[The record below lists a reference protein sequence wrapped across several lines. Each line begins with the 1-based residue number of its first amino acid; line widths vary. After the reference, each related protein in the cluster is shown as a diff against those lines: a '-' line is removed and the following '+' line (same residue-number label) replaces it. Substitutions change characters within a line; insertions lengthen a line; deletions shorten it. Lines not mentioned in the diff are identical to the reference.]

1 MHIKEI
7 VVDGFKSYAHRTV
20 IAGFDPHFNAITG
33 LNGSGKSNI
42 LDSIC
47 FVLGIQNLSQVRA
60 GNLSELVYKQGQA
73 GINKASVTIVFDNED
88 EASSPVGYEQ
98 CKEVNVTRQVLI
110 GGKSKYLI
118 NGRNSPAGQ
127 VANLFH
133 SVQLNVNNPHF
144 LIMQGR
150 ITKVL
155 NMKPDEILG
164 MVEEAAGTR
173 MYENKKNAAIKT
185 IEKKQMKV
193 DEINSILSEEITPTL
208 ERLRGEKQQ
217 YLKWS
222 KNNADIER
230 IERFVIAS
238 EFLSAQNMLCKSSG
252 DVAQMEEEVARHEET
267 TRVAKEQVATK
278 EEEIA
283 KLSQQMNSELESAHN
298 RAKAD
303 EEKKSKDLVKA
314 TSVLENKKS
323 AVARA
328 TKDLEEAQSAVVESK
343 QAITE
348 MESNISK
355 ELTSIQKAKNEAEEA
370 EKTYQRLT
378 TEYQNMCAGISSE
391 EGDEGR
397 TLPDQISKAYSDA
410 NNAEA
415 KAKQATMKIDHLAKA
430 LKSVEKDMKKE
441 EASASKL
448 SKKREATL
456 EKVESLCS
464 KVSNT
469 GFSETEFNSLE
480 TEKIELENAV
490 SGLQE
495 KVDTLSAQLEG
506 RLAFNYSDPVLG
518 FDRSKVKGLVAR
530 LINVKLPKHSTALE
544 VVAGGK
550 LYQVVVDE
558 AITGKALLQN
568 GKLQRRVT
576 IIPLDKIVS
585 KRLPSAT
592 TEAASIMAKQHNTTA
607 NPAIELVGFDEE
619 VRNAIE
625 HVFGSTLVVDG
636 TKAANAICDATK
648 TKTVTLDGDVYD
660 PSGTISG
667 GSKDNLG
674 STLAKLTELSSAS
687 TQLKEKAARLK
698 TVVKKLESMSSQSK
712 QFDKLSAELEIAT
725 TELTSIDKHISQTSF
740 GMLKDKFD
748 AMSKE
753 IDDAS
758 EEVKLMEATKTE
770 KWELYNELKEK
781 EAQLTLDRENRLKD
795 IEAQVKK
802 AKDDVAAK
810 ENAAREAEVKSQ
822 ELDLEIKS
830 SQQDVV
836 AANEAVV
843 VAEKA
848 LKAAVEE
855 EENMSMK
862 VGDLKALYDEA
873 KANLDEIEQSLKSCS
888 DELKTLSKEK
898 AKLAKK
904 AESAEI
910 EGKKLSVK
918 IAKFHSEKA
927 KAEKFLSTM
936 TSKHP
941 WIETEKEACGV
952 PGGDYDFEDSN
963 PAEMGKHLK
972 DLQAEQASLAKKIN
986 KKVMG
991 MIEKAEGEYTE
1002 LLRKRKVVENDKK
1015 KIQTVIENLDAK
1027 KKIEL
1032 ERTWKKVNK
1041 DFGSIFSTLLPG
1053 TMAKLDPPE
1062 GMEVWEGLEVK
1073 VAFGNCWKQSL
1084 SELSGGQRS
1093 LIALSLILSLL
1104 LYKPAPMY
1112 ILDEVDAALDLSH
1125 TQNIGNMLKTH
1136 FSQSQFIVVSLKEG
1150 MFNNANVIFRTK
1162 FVDGVSTVSRTL
1174 GSGAN
1179 SRSRAILSGQENA
1192 LTNERAKKRR
1202 GRGDVS
1208 GKENSVE
1215 VGA

>member
-47 FVLGIQNLSQVRA
+47 FVLGITNLSQVRA
-60 GNLSELVYKQGQA
+60 GNLAELVYKQGQA
-73 GINKASVTIVFDNED
+73 GVNKASVTIVFDNED

-155 NMKPDEILG
+155 NMKPAEILG

-173 MYENKKNAAIKT
+173 MYENKKATAIKT

-230 IERFVIAS
+230 IERFVVAS
-238 EFLSAQNMLCKSSG
+238 EYVQAQEVLSKNSE
-252 DVAQMEEEVARHEET
+252 DVAKMEEEVAMYEET
-267 TRVAKEQVATK
+267 MRTAKEEVVAK

-283 KLSQQMNSELESAHN
+283 KLSEKMNSELEGTHN
-298 RAKAD
+298 EAKNV
-303 EEKKSKDLVKA
+303 EEDKSKDLVKE
-314 TSVLENKKS
+314 TSVWENKKL
-323 AVARA
+323 AVASA
-328 TKDLEEAQSAVVESK
+328 SKELEEAKAAVEESRN
-343 QAITE
+343 AVSD
-348 MESNISK
+348 MEKNISNK
-355 ELTSIQKAKNEAEEA
+355 LAAIQKAKDEAVNAEENL
-370 EKTYQRLT
+370 KKLQK
-378 TEYQNMCAGISSE
+378 EYQNLCAGISSE
-391 EGDEGR
+391 EGEEGR

-410 NNAEA
+410 NSADA
-415 KAKQATMKIDHLAKA
+415 KAKQAQMKIEHLTKS

-441 EASASKL
+441 ESSASKL
-448 SKKREATL
+448 SKKRDKTV
-456 EKVESLCS
+456 EKVDGIRQKL
-464 KVSNT
+464 SNVA
-469 GFSETEFNSLE
+469 FSTDEFNALE
-480 TEKIELENAV
+480 NEKIDLENNV
-490 SGLQE
+490 STLQE

-506 RLAFNYSDPVLG
+506 RLSFNYSDPVRG

-530 LINVKLPKHSTALE
+530 LVDVKLPKHATALE

-558 AITGKALLQN
+558 AVTGKALLNN

-576 IIPLDKIVS
+576 IIPLDKVMPKKVS
-585 KRLPSAT
+585 SAAC
-592 TEAASIMAKQHNTTA
+592 EKASSMAKDLKTTA
-607 NPAIELVGFDEE
+607 QPAIELVGFDEE
-619 VRNAIE
+619 VRSAIE
-625 HVFGSTLVVDG
+625 YVFGSTLVVDG
-636 TKAANAICDATK
+636 MKAANSICDTTK
-648 TKTVTLDGDVYD
+648 TRTVTLDGDVYE
-660 PSGTISG
+660 PSGLISG
-667 GSKDNLG
+667 GSNNNLG
-674 STLAKLTELSSAS
+674 STLTRISQLTEAS
-687 TQLKEKAARLK
+687 KELKEKKALLK
-698 TVVKKLESMSSQSK
+698 TVVQKLESMSAQSRQYEK
-712 QFDKLSAELEIAT
+712 FSAELEIAQS
-725 TELTSIDKHISQTSF
+725 ELSAIEKHISQTSY
-740 GMLKDKFD
+740 GMMKDKFD
-748 AMSKE
+748 SMTKE
-753 IDDAS
+753 VDDATA
-758 EEVKLMEATKTE
+758 EVELMNKTKDE
-770 KWELYNELKEK
+770 KWALHNELKEK
-781 EAQLTLDRENRLKD
+781 EAQLTQDRENRLKD
-795 IEAQVKK
+795 TEARVKE
-802 AKDDVAAK
+802 AKELVAAK
-810 ENAAREAEVKSQ
+810 ETAAREAENESQ
-822 ELDLEIKS
+822 ELDLEMKS
-830 SQQDVV
+830 SQDDVN
-836 AANEAVV
+836 AACDAVT

-848 LKAAVEE
+848 LDAAKEE
-855 EENMSMK
+855 ETDTEMK
-862 VGDLKALYDEA
+862 VGELKAVWEEA
-873 KANLDEIEQSLKSCS
+873 KAVLDELEKKLKSCS
-888 DELKTLSKEK
+888 NEISLMSKEK
-898 AKLAKK
+898 SKLIKK

-910 EGKKLSVK
+910 EGKKMSIK
-918 IAKFHSEKA
+918 ITKFHTEKG
-927 KAEKFLSTM
+927 KAEKFLKSM
-936 TSKHP
+936 LSKHS
-941 WIETEKEACGV
+941 WIETEKDAFGV
-952 PGGDYDFEDSN
+952 TGGDYDFEETN
-963 PAEMGKHLK
+963 PQEMSTHLQALK
-972 DLQAEQASLAKKIN
+972 AEQASLAKKIN

-1015 KIQTVIENLDAK
+1015 KIEQVIENLDMK
-1027 KKIEL
+1027 KKVEL

-1053 TMAKLDPPE
+1053 SNAKLEPPE
-1062 GMEVWEGLEVK
+1062 GFEAWEGLEVK
-1073 VAFGNCWKQSL
+1073 VCFGSVWKESL

-1093 LIALSLILSLL
+1093 LIALSLILALL

-1162 FVDGVSTVSRTL
+1162 FVDGVSTVSRTI
-1174 GSGAN
+1174 GSGA
-1179 SRSRAILSGQENA
+1179 SRTRGA
-1192 LTNERAKKRR
+1192 LTNGDNAFSKKRR
-1202 GRGDVS
+1202 GKAGQQ
-1208 GKENSVE
+1208 GKENAAE
-1215 VGA
+1215 IC